1 MSWKDTL
8 SPRRLQFRIVA
19 VFLGLLVVMQATS
32 LLIIGRGIESSG
44 QASVNAEL
52 RTGERVFNRLLEL
65 NAVNLSEAA
74 RLLAA
79 DFGFKTAVA
88 SNDGETLVSAL
99 ANQRERIG
107 AHVAAFTDAQ
117 FNLKA
122 ATRDGAE
129 RFLPALRK
137 QATLPDP
144 VQHIVLLDGEP
155 YQLVV
160 VPVKAPTVIGWIAM
174 AFRIE
179 EPLLRE
185 MRQMSSIE
193 VVLASHRGTGENWQV
208 MQSTL
213 GDAATGPFLSSWRAA
228 RSESTDGRATR
239 GEGILRLQMPAGVG
253 SPLVGSVLAREI
265 PLGHDGEQRTVAVL
279 MRSLDEAT
287 ARFNHLQQLLLA
299 FNLVAIA
306 VFGVSSVFTARRVT
320 TPLRGLTESA
330 SRLGQGDFGQAV
342 EVKGQD
348 EIADLAQAFE
358 TMRLAVREREA
369 QVHRLAYEDSLTGLP
384 NREQFRVN
392 LRDAV
397 ERAVAGST
405 GCAVLMLDLNRF
417 KRVND
422 ELGHRFGDRMLR
434 QVALRLTA
442 DGVLRQPLPAAGGE
456 PRRHD
461 VVARLGGDEFAV
473 LLEGADGDTAQ
484 AVAHRILRAFEQPI
498 LLDDHKIDL
507 GAGIGIACC
516 PLHGKLP
523 DEVMSR
529 AEVAMYAAKQQQA
542 GVLVY
547 SPSLDAGSAESLSL
561 LSELRSAVEQDQL
574 RLYLQPRVDLKTG
587 AVIGAEA
594 LVRWQHPERGMVQP
608 MKFIPFAEQTGFVRH
623 LTAWMI
629 DRCAQL
635 MRHYA
640 RLGIELKLSVNLSTR
655 DLLDH
660 DLPEKLKKLIDSQ
673 GMDPAL
679 LCLEI
684 TESAI
689 MSDPERA
696 LQTLA
701 QLHGLGFHLSIDDFG
716 TGFSSLAY
724 LKSMPV
730 DELKIDKSFVLNME
744 RDARDAKIVRSTIDL
759 AHNLGL
765 SVVAEGVESAK
776 AWKLLQAL
784 GCDEGQGFFIAKP
797 MPEAVFAN
805 WVSEW
810 RTPLLKS
817 VHIESALVRLDD

>member
-1 MSWKDTL
+1 MGWKNAL

-32 LLIIGRGIESSG
+32 LLIIGSGIQSSG

-88 SNDGETLVSAL
+88 SNDGATLVSAL

-122 ATRDGAE
+122 ATLDGAE
-129 RFLPALRK
+129 RFLPAVRK

-144 VQHIVLLDGEP
+144 TQHIVLLEGAP

-160 VPVKAPTVIGWIAM
+160 VPVKAPIVIGWIAM

-193 VVLASHRGTGENWQV
+193 VVLASQRGTGENWQV

-213 GDAATGPFLSSWRAA
+213 GEAAAGPFLSGWRAVRNASPDSAAA
-228 RSESTDGRATR
+228 RGDS
-239 GEGILRLQMPAGVG
+239 ILRIEMPAGVG
-253 SPLVGSVLAREI
+253 SPLVGSVLVREI
-265 PLGHDGEQRTVAVL
+265 PLGHDGEQRTVALL

-287 ARFNHLQQLLLA
+287 ARFNTLQQLLLA
-299 FNLVAIA
+299 FTLVAIA
-306 VFGVSSVFTARRVT
+306 VFAAISVVTARRVT
-320 TPLRGLTESA
+320 TPLRELTQSA
-330 SRLGQGDFGQAV
+330 RRLGQGDLGQAV
-342 EVKGQD
+342 EITGRD

-369 QVHRLAYEDSLTGLP
+369 QVHRLAYEDGLTELP
-384 NREQFRVN
+384 NRARFGLN

-397 ERAVAGST
+397 ERAVAGPA

-442 DGVLRQPLPAAGGE
+442 DGVLRQTVNSAGGE

-461 VVARLGGDEFAV
+461 IVARLGGDEFAI
-473 LLEGADGDTAQ
+473 LLEGADIDTAQ

-498 LLDDHKIDL
+498 VLDDHKIDL

-516 PLHGKLP
+516 PVHGKQS
-523 DEVMSR
+523 DEIMSR

-561 LSELRSAVEQDQL
+561 LSELRAAVEHNQL
-574 RLYLQPRVDLKTG
+574 RLYLQPRVDLKNG

-594 LVRWQHPERGMVQP
+594 LVRWQHPERGLVQP

-629 DRCAQL
+629 DRCAQVL
-635 MRHYA
+635 RDYA
-640 RLGIELKLSVNLSTR
+640 RMDIRLKLSVNLSTR

-660 DLPEKLKKLIDSQ
+660 DLPLKLQRLIESQ
-673 GMDPAL
+673 GMDPTL

-684 TESAI
+684 TDSAI

-696 LQTLA
+696 QQTLA
-701 QLHGLGFHLSIDDFG
+701 HLHALGFHLSIDDFG

-730 DELKIDKSFVLNME
+730 HELKIDKSFVLNME

-765 SVVAEGVESAK
+765 RVVAEGMESAK

-805 WVSEW
+805 WVAEW
-810 RTPLLKS
+810 REPVLKS
-817 VHIESALVRLDD
+817 VGIESALVRLDD